1 MTVPAPLG
9 SEAMAL
15 AVLSAFLVQAAEPAT
30 PAVQPPADP
39 SQVTVVERGGE
50 DSEEVPISSRIGR
63 RIGDFAADPV
73 AGMHLREWANCI
85 VRIHRPRALGLLA
98 TPLNSPEQTEIID
111 QLTGRRF
118 TRRTVCAR
126 FRSMRV
132 ENLVLRGAIA
142 ESLRR
147 WEGERGRSAGPV
159 PPELPPLPQSAGVQG
174 QLAQMG
180 RCVMERD
187 PDGVERVMATR
198 PGTGSSARTLSQLSG
213 PIAGCLPAGLRVR
226 DFHPLALR
234 GALGEPYYLRRRIGS
249 ASASAGDAPP
259 S

>member
-1 MTVPAPLG
+1 
-9 SEAMAL
+9 MAL
-15 AVLSAFLVQAAEPAT
+15 ALLTAFLVQAADPAT
-30 PAVQPPADP
+30 PPVEPSADP
-39 SQVTVVERGGE
+39 SQVTVVERGAEG
-50 DSEEVPISSRIGR
+50 SEEVPISSRIGR
-63 RIGDFAADPV
+63 TVSDFAADPV

-85 VRIHRPRALGLLA
+85 VRIHRPRALALLA
-98 TPLNSPEQTEIID
+98 TQLNSPEQTEIID
-111 QLTGRRF
+111 RLTGGRF

-147 WEGERGRSAGPV
+147 WERERGRSAGPL
-159 PPELPPLPQSAGVQG
+159 PSELPPVPQSAGVQA

-198 PGTGSSARTLSQLSG
+198 PGTSSSVQSLSQLSG
-213 PIAGCLPAGLRVR
+213 PIAACLPAGLRVR
-226 DFHPLALR
+226 DIHPLALR
-234 GALGEPYYLRRRIGS
+234 GALGEPYYLRKRIGN
-249 ASASAGDAPP
+249 ASASAADAPP

>member
-1 MTVPAPLG
+1 MAPA
-9 SEAMAL
+9 AL
-15 AVLSAFLVQAAEPAT
+15 AALLLQGAQPASPAASEP
-30 PAVQPPADP
+30 PPDP
-39 SQVTVVERGGE
+39 SEVTVVERGTE
-50 DSEEVPISSRIGR
+50 EQEEVPISSRIER
-63 RIGDFAADPV
+63 RIDDFAADPL
-73 AGMHLREWANCI
+73 AAMYLREWANCI
-85 VRIHRPRALGLLA
+85 VRIHRPRALALLA
-98 TPLNSPEQTEIID
+98 TPLNSPEQSEIID

-118 TRRTVCAR
+118 TRRTMCAR

-142 ESLRR
+142 ESLGR
-147 WEGERGRSAGPV
+147 WEGERGRSAGQL
-159 PPELPPLPQSAGVQG
+159 PPELPPVPQSAGVQA
-174 QLAQMG
+174 QLALMG

-213 PIAGCLPAGLRVR
+213 PIAVCLPAGLRVR
-226 DFHPLALR
+226 DVHPLALR

-249 ASASAGDAPP
+249 ASASAADVPP

>member
-1 MTVPAPLG
+1 MAPVALAALLLQVAQPASPVASAPAP
-9 SEAMAL
+9 
-15 AVLSAFLVQAAEPAT
+15 
-30 PAVQPPADP
+30 DP
-39 SQVTVVERGGE
+39 SQVTVVNRGTE
-50 DSEEVPISSRIGR
+50 DSEEVPIRSRIGR
-63 RIGDFAADPV
+63 RVGDFAADPV

-85 VRIHRPRALGLLA
+85 VRIHRPRALALLA

-132 ENLVLRGAIA
+132 GNLVLRGAIA

-147 WEGERGRSAGPV
+147 WEGERGRSAGPL